1 MVSAGRSHFR
11 VNDLVQLAALI
22 ERHNDAKR
30 STKVKHRRPVV
41 LSK

>member
-30 STKVKHRRPVV
+30 STKVKHSRPVV